1 MSLEKAGFATLITIK
16 DMDRA
21 LKFYTKNLG
30 GKHVTRAPGEMKDS
44 WASFK
49 IGGEEFWLVNPPGKQ
64 AKKPDLAFF
73 TFVVKNIQQSVSAL
87 QKKGVKFWK
96 AEKMGEDTK
105 IEGVVAT
112 DAFGS
117 TAFFSDTEG
126 NLLMLW
132 QNAA

>member
-1 MSLEKAGFATLITIK
+1 MLDKAGFATFVTIK

-21 LKFYTKNLG
+21 IKFYTKTLG
-30 GKHVTRAPGEMKDS
+30 GKVKSRAPGEMKNS
-44 WASFK
+44 WASLK
-49 IGGEEFWLVNPPGKQ
+49 IGREEFWLVNPPGKQ

-73 TFVVKNIQQSVSAL
+73 TFVVKDIQQTVSGL

-105 IEGVVAT
+105 IDGVVAT
-112 DAFGS
+112 HSFGS
-117 TAFFSDTEG
+117 TSFFNDSEG

-132 QNAA
+132 QNP